1 MLDKVQLT
9 VKGSSNR
16 TLPRSE
22 ELILVRLGCVQDPR
36 IEEAF
41 DSWNLLPSTAMDPKC
56 LIFMSI

>member
-9 VKGSSNR
+9 VKGFSNR

-22 ELILVRLGCVQDPR
+22 ELILVRLGCVKDPR

-41 DSWNLLPSTAMDPKC
+41 DSRNPLPSTALDPKC